1 MPKLYT
7 EYVEELKQALDCDD
21 LETAMVHA
29 KHISTSAMISANTA
43 AAPSPA
49 AAPAPTPPSLGAP
62 GSLGNRSIFR
72 IPLHEAND
80 RIILFTHGPS
90 ILSDEPYDII
100 EELVTCPLYIFKYGH
115 LIAKLKDRIDSS
127 MMLVAYTS
135 DITVSPESGR
145 PVWNGGICLGTS
157 ESHCVASSVAFDRIF
172 GGQGNQDLW
181 FAVIWLLV
189 ENLELPQLNVSAH
202 ACRRHMSWR
211 VFHHFA
217 PLTLIEKP
225 LERVLRV
232 PLGIAVWHTLA
243 ASALEPE
250 PSNEALRDHI
260 THATQLLQIVGLTG
274 FPLPPELYDHISR
287 LRILFH
293 MYDWMH
299 KEPTQLP
306 ELMQEFIEGRAA
318 GSIERMGRVYESLPP
333 FYRELDPQSLV
344 ELSRHVDLDSPKKEL
359 ELSFFFLKV

>member
-1 MPKLYT
+1 MPKPCI
-7 EYVEELKQALDCDD
+7 EYVEGLKQALDCDD
-21 LETAMVHA
+21 LETALVHA
-29 KHISTSAMISANTA
+29 KHISTSATTAADTA

-49 AAPAPTPPSLGAP
+49 AAPAPAPPSPGAP
-62 GSLGNRSIFR
+62 GNRSIFR

-90 ILSDEPYDII
+90 IVADEPYDII

-127 MMLVAYTS
+127 MMLAAYTS

-157 ESHCVASSVAFDRIF
+157 ESHCAASSVAFDRIF
-172 GGQGNQDLW
+172 GGHGNQDLW

-211 VFHHFA
+211 VFHHSA
-217 PLTLIEKP
+217 PLSLIEHP
-225 LERVLRV
+225 LEPVLHV

-250 PSNEALRDHI
+250 PAKESLRDHI

-299 KEPTQLP
+299 KEPTRLP
-306 ELMQEFIEGRAA
+306 ALMQEFIEGRAA

-344 ELSRHVDLDSPKKEL
+344 ALSQHVDLDSPKKEL
-359 ELSFFFLKV
+359 DLPFFFLKA